1 MTDIEESTKNRPLS
15 PHLQIYR
22 PTISMIMSVV
32 HRLTGLALYAGV
44 SFLFF
49 WFMSILLGQ
58 NIYLIFRD
66 IMQSF
71 IVQIIFFFFTWA
83 FFHHMFGGI
92 RHFIWDINPSL
103 LTKPKVNAASYILL
117 GSSFIGTIIL
127 DKLI

>member
-1 MTDIEESTKNRPLS
+1 MTEIEESTKNRPLS

-92 RHFIWDINPSL
+92 RHFIWDLGLGFSL
-103 LTKPKVNAASYILL
+103 KSVDILSSLTLIL
-117 GSSFIGTIIL
+117 SFLSTVLLFFIT
-127 DKLI
+127 